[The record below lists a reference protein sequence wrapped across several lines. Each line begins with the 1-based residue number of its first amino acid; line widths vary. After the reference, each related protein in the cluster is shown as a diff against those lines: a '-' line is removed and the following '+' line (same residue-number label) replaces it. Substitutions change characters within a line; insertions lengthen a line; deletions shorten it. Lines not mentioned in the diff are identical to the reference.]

1 MGFFDTIFRKKTSQ
15 PETRSNESN
24 AAALLFGNVN
34 YKQGQ
39 AMTLSAVYRCI
50 DLISNTI
57 AQMPVDIYKID
68 NDGYKSLATNHIT
81 YNVLHREPN
90 ALMSAYQFTKQLV
103 TSALTDGNGYA
114 YIIRNGNGDCI
125 GLQWIPSEYVT
136 VQPSKDLMNIS
147 YQVVGKGNVES
158 INMIHITSG
167 YTPNGYLG
175 VSPLSAC
182 SRIFKSSL
190 AADKQAEKYYSS
202 GCNLAGILTCNGMLT
217 EEKKLQNKQ
226 KWYETFENQDGAGI
240 AILDGNMTYTPIA
253 SNAADS
259 QLLECRTFNI
269 SEVARVFGVPLC
281 KLGDLSGASQYG
293 TLEEANNQF
302 LTDCIQP
309 WLTRIEN
316 EYERKLFRPSE
327 RDNLDVVFD
336 VNVILRTSLQTQ
348 ADTYSKFFNIGVMT
362 QNEIRKNLN
371 MKPVEGGDKAMT
383 MVNMQNSE
391 TVNTMNE
398 ENEQ

>member
-1 MGFFDTIFRKKTSQ
+1 MGFFDNIFRRNKK
-15 PETRSNESN
+15 PETRSIDSSN
-24 AAALLFGNVN
+24 AAALLFGNVK

-39 AMTLSAVYRCI
+39 AMTLSTVYRCI

-57 AQMPVDIYKID
+57 AQMPVEIYRVD
-68 NDGYKSLATNHIT
+68 NEGYKTLATDHIT

-90 ALMSAYQFTKQLV
+90 ALMSAHQFTKQLV

-147 YQVVGKGNVES
+147 YQVVGKGVVES

-175 VSPLSAC
+175 VSPLIAC

-336 VNVILRTSLQTQ
+336 VNVILRTSLQNQ
-348 ADTYSKFFNIGVMT
+348 ADTFTKLFNIGVMT

-371 MKPVEGGDKAMT
+371 MGPVEGGDKAMT
-383 MVNMQNSE
+383 MVNMQNS
-391 TVNTMNE
+391 TNVNTLNE
-398 ENEQ
+398 

>member
-1 MGFFDTIFRKKTSQ
+1 MRFFDKIFRGKK
-15 PETRSNESN
+15 EEKRSLNNSSN
-24 AAALLFGNVN
+24 AAALLFGGVKYN
-34 YKQGQ
+34 QGQ

-57 AQMPVDIYKID
+57 AQMPVEIYRVDDKGFKTIARD
-68 NDGYKSLATNHIT
+68 HIT
-81 YNVLHREPN
+81 YNVIRREPN
-90 ALMSAYQFTKQLV
+90 AMMSANHFLKQLV

-114 YIIRNGNGDCI
+114 YIQRNGNGECI

-136 VQPSKDLMNIS
+136 VVPSKDLTSITYN
-147 YQVVGKGNVES
+147 VVGKGVVES
-158 INMIHITSG
+158 VNMIHITSG

-175 VSPLSAC
+175 ESPLNAC

-202 GCNLAGILTCNGMLT
+202 GCNLAGILTCQGMLT

-226 KWYETFENQDGAGI
+226 KWYETFENQEGAGI
-240 AILDGNMTYTPIA
+240 AILDGNMTYTPIS

-281 KLGDLSGASQYG
+281 KLGDLSGSSQYG

-302 LTDCIQP
+302 LTDCVQP

-327 RDNLDVVFD
+327 RESLDVVFD
-336 VNVILRTSLQTQ
+336 VNVILRTSLQSQ
-348 ADTYSKFFNIGVMT
+348 ADTFAKLFNIGVLT
-362 QNEIRKNLN
+362 QNEIRRNLN
-371 MKPVEGGDKAMT
+371 LTPIEGGDSPMT
-383 MVNMQNSE
+383 MVNMEKNIPQ
-391 TVNTMNE
+391 NE
-398 ENEQ
+398 ENEAK